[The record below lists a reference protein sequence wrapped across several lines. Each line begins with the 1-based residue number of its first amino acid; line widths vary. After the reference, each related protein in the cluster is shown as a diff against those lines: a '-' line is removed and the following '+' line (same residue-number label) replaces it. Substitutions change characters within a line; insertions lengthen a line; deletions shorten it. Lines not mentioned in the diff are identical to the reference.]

1 MNRKKHAYLLRNT
14 RKVHR
19 ITGATLFSLFF
30 VVSITAL
37 LLGWKKNSNGYL
49 LPSTLQG
56 TLVKQSEFISIDSVQ
71 KLAVIQF
78 EKDFETIEYK
88 IDRVDIR
95 PDKAVAKV
103 LFDYDYYEVQVD
115 LGNGSILQTA
125 TRRSDFVEN
134 MHDGSILDRLFN
146 TNSDVI
152 KLFYTSIMGLALLL
166 FTVSGFWLWY
176 GPKVMRKLKYI
187 DD

>member
-1 MNRKKHAYLLRNT
+1 MNRRNHAYLLRNT
-14 RKVHR
+14 RKAHR

-49 LPSTLQG
+49 LPQTQQG
-56 TLVKQSEFISIDSVQ
+56 TVVSAEKYISIDSVQ
-71 KLAVIQF
+71 EIAVKHFNNVF
-78 EKDFETIEYK
+78 ENANPG
-88 IDRVDIR
+88 IDRIDIR

-103 LFDYDYYEVQVD
+103 LFENTYFEVQID
-115 LGNGSILQTA
+115 LGTGDILQTA

-134 MHDGSILDRLFN
+134 LHDGSILDVLFKTSN
-146 TNSDVI
+146 GVF
-152 KLFYTSIMGLALLL
+152 KLIYTSIMSLALLL

-176 GPKVMRKLKYI
+176 GPKVMRKAKSE
-187 DD
+187 